1 MEQKI
6 IGLIPAKALGC
17 LDENENVE
25 FNNYLQSGGSFPY
38 QTLGEFQNAAAMIAL
53 TLKPEVPDKQLKDR
67 IALRLIKISEEQRA
81 KKLAEEQQFAAEES
95 VKPDFI
101 PEEPIIEEEIEEEV
115 EEESLADAVLEEPVK
130 EIEYEDEPLNPD
142 TMLFTET
149 DNIVTDQMEVPVDEP
164 VFNLDDVVLPE
175 PDIDEKISK
184 TDPDGFFLTDVVEEV
199 KPVLETSAVIEET
212 KPEPLIEK
220 FEPVEVESKAEI
232 SVKPE
237 YVPEVK
243 QTKMAAENTP
253 DTSKFFEPEKKT
265 AVDKMFKTIEQDF
278 DQLKYHIDKN
288 EKKVS
293 RWLMIAYAIIII
305 LLGLLAFSFYKFSTD
320 IELLNKQI
328 RELKKHNSSGLIQHQ
343 NQNDLTF
350 HP

>member
-25 FNNYLQSGGSFPY
+25 FDNYLQTGGSFPY
-38 QTLGEFQNAAAMIAL
+38 QTLGELQNAAAMIAL

-95 VKPDFI
+95 VKPDLI
-101 PEEPIIEEEIEEEV
+101 PEEPLIEEEIEEEK
-115 EEESLADAVLEEPVK
+115 LADAVLEEPVK
-130 EIEYEDEPLNPD
+130 EIEYEDDDESLNPD

-149 DNIVTDQMEVPVDEP
+149 DNTVNDQMEMPVDEP

-175 PDIDEKISK
+175 PDINERLTK
-184 TDPDGFFLTDVVEEV
+184 TDPDGFFLNDVVEEV
-199 KPVLETSAVIEET
+199 KPVLETSSVIEEI
-212 KPEPLIEK
+212 KQEPVIEK
-220 FEPVEVESKAEI
+220 FEPIKVESKTEI
-232 SVKPE
+232 EVKPE
-237 YVPEVK
+237 YVPEAK
-243 QTKMAAENTP
+243 QTKIVIENP
-253 DTSKFFEPEKKT
+253 LDTSKFFEPEKKT

-288 EKKVS
+288 EKKIS

-328 RELKKHNSSGLIQHQ
+328 RELKKHSSSKLIEYQYYPDQ
-343 NQNDLTF
+343 NF
-350 HP
+350 RA